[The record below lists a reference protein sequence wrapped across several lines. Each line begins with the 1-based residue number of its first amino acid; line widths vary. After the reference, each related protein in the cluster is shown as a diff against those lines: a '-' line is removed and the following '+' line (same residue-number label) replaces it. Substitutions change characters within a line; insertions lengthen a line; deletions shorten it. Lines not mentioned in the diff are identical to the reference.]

1 MRGWQWLAGKQWRA
15 YFGLAV
21 VAATVQCAFILESS
35 RSPVFQVPVV
45 DAASYHAQAM
55 ALASDQ
61 MSARRAFWQPPL
73 YPYLLGE
80 LYRTGVTDFLKVR
93 LLHGFLAVAAALL
106 TCAVCSRWGGI
117 GTGLAA
123 GLCMCFY
130 GPLVFFFSQ
139 LLPAGCAAVLNLCGL
154 WLLLRLTEKP
164 GWGRA
169 FVFGLVT
176 GIGTIGVP
184 NSAVL
189 LFPAFGWLI
198 WEARGN
204 RVFGG
209 SVPARANSSPRL
221 AALFLSTAVAAGF
234 IAGIAPVAI
243 RNAAVSGEFVPIS
256 TNGGINLYI
265 GNNPHTEQTLRVRP
279 GLDWGRL
286 VALPYRQGA
295 KTDTE
300 AERYFLREVVDFAL
314 RHPGGFVWGLIKK
327 SWYALGSRE
336 VPRNEDLYAFAG
348 HSAILRMVVWRLG
361 PFGFPFGL
369 IGPLAAVGL
378 FLVAGRDR
386 VGRLVLAFAIAYTG
400 SVVCFFP
407 SSRYLAPVMPAFVI
421 LAIMGVR
428 RLLDWP
434 RLSSTGRF
442 LSGGVLVL
450 AGIAV
455 NLPRVLPTDSV
466 RYDAEL
472 HTYAGVGFQT
482 RGRLDEAAGEYRKAI
497 ALDAESADAHRF
509 LGTIYRAKGRP
520 LLAAKEFEEALALRP
535 DHDGALQDLAVV
547 RYQQGRFAES
557 VELLRTALEI
567 NPEDRQAMINL
578 GVGLQRMNRKEEAS
592 AWFRKAG
599 IEGSGGI
606 VPPPRPAT
614 GGGREPR

>member
-1 MRGWQWLAGKQWRA
+1 MRAWQWLAGKKWRV

-21 VAATVQCAFILESS
+21 VAAAVQCAFVLESS

-61 MSARRAFWQPPL
+61 VSPRRAFWQPPL

-80 LYRTGVTDFLKVR
+80 LYRTGVTDLLKVR
-93 LLHGFLAVAAALL
+93 LLHGLLGVAAALL
-106 TCAVCSRWGGI
+106 TCAICSRLGGI

-123 GLCMCFY
+123 GLCICFY
-130 GPLVFFFSQ
+130 GPLLFFFSQ
-139 LLPAGCAAVLNLCGL
+139 LLPAGCAVVLNLCGL
-154 WLLLRLTEKP
+154 WLLLRFAENP

-169 FVFGLVT
+169 FALGLVA
-176 GIGTIGVP
+176 GIGAIGVV

-189 LFPAFGWLI
+189 PLLAFGWLI
-198 WEARGN
+198 WTARKN
-204 RVFGG
+204 HMFGG
-209 SVPARANSSPRL
+209 AVPAGEDSSPRL
-221 AALFLSTAVAAGF
+221 TALFLATAVAAGF

-300 AERYFLREVVDFAL
+300 AERYFLREVANFAL
-314 RHPGGFVWGLIKK
+314 QHPTEFVRGLVKK

-336 VPRNEDLYAFAG
+336 IPRNEDLYAFAG
-348 HSAILRMVVWRLG
+348 HSSILRMTVWRIG
-361 PFGFPFGL
+361 SFGFPFGL
-369 IGPLAAVGL
+369 IGPLAAVGV
-378 FLVAGRDR
+378 FLVAWRDR
-386 VGRLVLAFAIAYTG
+386 VGRFVLAFAVAYAG

-407 SSRYLAPVMPAFVI
+407 SSRYLAPAMPAVVI
-421 LAIMGVR
+421 LAVMGVR
-428 RLLDWP
+428 RLLGWP
-434 RLSSTGRF
+434 MLSSTGRL

-450 AGIAV
+450 AGIAI

-472 HTYAGVGFQT
+472 HTYTGVGFQT
-482 RGRLDEAAGEYRKAI
+482 RGRLDEATGEYRKAI

-509 LGTIYRAKGRP
+509 LGTIYRAKGSP
-520 LLAAKEFEEALALRP
+520 LLAAKEFENALVLRP

-547 RYQQGRFAES
+547 RYQQGRFSES
-557 VELLRTALEI
+557 VELLRTALDI
-567 NPEDRQAMINL
+567 NPEDRQAMVNL

-592 AWFRKAG
+592 VWFRKAG
-599 IEGSGGI
+599 VAESGGI
-606 VPPPRPAT
+606 VSPPRPAA
-614 GGGREPR
+614 RR